1 MYMVYIEIYIQYKFE
16 LSEFH
21 VITYTKAKP
30 QQQQQQQKQQEQQ
43 LIRTATA
50 RTTTTAASIGNVVL
64 IINLI

>member
-1 MYMVYIEIYIQYKFE
+1 MCMVYIEIYIQYKFE

-30 QQQQQQQKQQEQQ
+30 QQQQQKQQEQQ

>member
-1 MYMVYIEIYIQYKFE
+1 MCMVYIEIYIQYKFE

-30 QQQQQQQKQQEQQ
+30 QQQQQKQQEQQ

-50 RTTTTAASIGNVVL
+50 RTTTTATSIGNVVL

>member
-30 QQQQQQQKQQEQQ
+30 QQQQQKQQEQQ